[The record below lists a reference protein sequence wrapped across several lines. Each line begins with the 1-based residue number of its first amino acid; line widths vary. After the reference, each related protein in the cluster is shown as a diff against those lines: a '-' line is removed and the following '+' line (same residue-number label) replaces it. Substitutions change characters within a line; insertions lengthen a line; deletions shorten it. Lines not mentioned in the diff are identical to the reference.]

1 MFALTTLNFIPA
13 ASQEKMGCKSQNC
26 DLSADNNS
34 TTTAL
39 QAIMSHFYLASQA
52 FTFFCR
58 QQLDRILKEAQQDVQ
73 QK

>member
-1 MFALTTLNFIPA
+1 
-13 ASQEKMGCKSQNC
+13 MGCKSQNC